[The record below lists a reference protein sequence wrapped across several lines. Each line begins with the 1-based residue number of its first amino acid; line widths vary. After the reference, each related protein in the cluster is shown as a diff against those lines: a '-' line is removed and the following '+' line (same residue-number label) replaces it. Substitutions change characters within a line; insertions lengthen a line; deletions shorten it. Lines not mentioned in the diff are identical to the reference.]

1 MNYADRMTGV
11 IYYDCTNY
19 YFEIEEA
26 SGDKQYG
33 VSKEHRPNPIVQMGL
48 FMDAEGIPLAFCI
61 NPGNTN
67 EQTTLRPLEK
77 KLLEDFDLSRFVV
90 CTDAGLSSTDNRKF
104 NDKQG
109 RAFITTQSVK
119 ILKKFQEDWC
129 LEPKGWRLFGE
140 RKQYDITTIDEE
152 AHYED
157 TFYKERWFKENGIEQ
172 RMIVTYSV
180 KYRDYL
186 RHIRSSQVQRAE
198 KKVKTPSAIKRTSQ
212 TDPKRFI
219 SRQSM
224 TYDGEVAERDVY
236 YINDEVIA
244 QEERYDGFYA
254 VCTNLEDDAQEIVS
268 INRRRWQIEACFR
281 IMKHEFKARPAYV
294 ARDDRIK
301 AHFMTCFLALIVY
314 RFLEKK
320 LDNKYTVSEIVSC
333 LRNMNVT
340 KLEGYGYIPS
350 YDRTELTDALHNAF
364 GFDTSLEI
372 VPIARM
378 RNICKRSKNR

>member
-1 MNYADRMTGV
+1 
-11 IYYDCTNY
+11 
-19 YFEIEEA
+19 
-26 SGDKQYG
+26 
-33 VSKEHRPNPIVQMGL
+33 
-48 FMDAEGIPLAFCI
+48 
-61 NPGNTN
+61 
-67 EQTTLRPLEK
+67 
-77 KLLEDFDLSRFVV
+77 
-90 CTDAGLSSTDNRKF
+90 
-104 NDKQG
+104 
-109 RAFITTQSVK
+109 
-119 ILKKFQEDWC
+119 
-129 LEPKGWRLFGE
+129 
-140 RKQYDITTIDEE
+140 
-152 AHYED
+152 
-157 TFYKERWFKENGIEQ
+157 
-172 RMIVTYSV
+172 
-180 KYRDYL
+180 
-186 RHIRSSQVQRAE
+186 
-198 KKVKTPSAIKRTSQ
+198 
-212 TDPKRFI
+212 
-219 SRQSM
+219 M

-254 VCTNLEDDAQEIVS
+254 VCTNLEDEAQEIVS

-320 LDNKYTVSEIVSC
+320 LNNKYTVSEIVSC
-333 LRNMNVT
+333 LRNMNMT